1 MNFKVTWP
9 QKANKEDKLL
19 RQDVI
24 DLLKAHHNIK
34 PIELKWHQKIEHE
47 IDAILIAKT
56 PAGLI
61 RTFGFEL
68 KENDLRKAV
77 IQAVVRRKLFNYF
90 YIISYAHPAKV
101 CFYLEWA
108 LRNGKHGLLEIMK
121 KYGIGWIIN
130 LKRFEVE
137 DAYASLFQSILLLS
151 SKFKPY
157 YAYLEVE
164 P

>member
-24 DLLKAHHNIK
+24 DLLKAHHGIK
-34 PIELKWHQKIEHE
+34 PIELKWHQRIEHE
-47 IDAILIAKT
+47 IDAILIAET
-56 PAGLI
+56 PSGFI

-68 KENDLRKAV
+68 KVSDIQRAV
-77 IQAVVRRKLFNYF
+77 EQAIERRKFFNYF
-90 YIISYAHPAKV
+90 YIVSSSHPARIW
-101 CFYLEWA
+101 FYLEWA
-108 LRNGKHGLLEIMK
+108 LNFDLLENMK
-121 KYGIGWIIN
+121 EHGIGWIIS
-130 LKRFEVE
+130 LKRLEVE